1 MKFAYS
7 SGSSPLSGFTIKRG
21 IGVGGFGEVYFA
33 TSDAGKEVALKRIQ
47 RNLEVEV
54 RGVTQCLN
62 LSHSNLIDLYD
73 IRYDDADQAWVVMEY
88 VSGESLKD
96 VVDRYPKG
104 LPETEAMRW
113 FRQVAAGV
121 SYLHDNGIVHRDLK
135 PGNIFADDDA
145 IKIGDYGLSKFI
157 SCSRRSGQT
166 ESVGTFHYMAPEIG
180 KGVYGKE
187 IDIYALGVI
196 LFELLTGRVPFE
208 GESSQEIIMKH
219 LTADPDLAPI
229 PSPYREV
236 IRRSLLK
243 DPEQRFSSV
252 REMLDALDGRTARSS
267 RFEASAPVRDADFDS
282 PRTGPIES
290 EIVQPVQPA
299 NGHAQS
305 QDNQSQDNADQPPR
319 LAPSRHQAARRGS
332 TTPGQTR
339 PIYIGDDD
347 SVSEDGGIEMGP
359 VKQHAAARAANVQG
373 ERTQPGVVRAK
384 TQSPLY
390 IKEPIAA
397 AAVRGGRNAARW
409 WQHRLSTPLKVIV
422 MVVGV
427 CLLITGAPWLFPLAI
442 FLGALYAV
450 YFGARTVV
458 LSFQSSTRQA
468 RSTDTHVRTM
478 RSERTSGE
486 RTAEWLGSLLGSAV
500 ICGLFSTVVMLA
512 AGRPVNDSI
521 DNWSFFTWLTLTT
534 IGAAWSLLSLG
545 RYWERCEKPGVWK
558 TRGVASALGALIGMA
573 AFGMQMFILPEQSSP
588 FADARSQVSMGA
600 FSSNEL
606 PDFLF
611 AHGRPQV
618 AAYVIFFAGLFA
630 VLGWWKQVNP
640 LRRTRF
646 SFWSTA
652 ICVLCGWMLLFPQP
666 WGLMIATAISVAV
679 QLSSPWVSADSRA
692 RSIQPQEA

>member
-96 VVDRYPKG
+96 LVDRHPSG
-104 LPETEAMRW
+104 LSEAEAMRW
-113 FRQVAAGV
+113 FKQIAAGV
-121 SYLHDNGIVHRDLK
+121 AYLHDNGIVHRDLK
-135 PGNIFADDDA
+135 PGNIFADDDD

-219 LTADPDLAPI
+219 LTADPDLGPI
-229 PSPYREV
+229 PAPYREV

-243 DPEQRFSSV
+243 DPEQRYSNV
-252 REMLDALDGRTARSS
+252 REMLDALNGDALQGSRFAGSSPAPAVDQGSRSS
-267 RFEASAPVRDADFDS
+267 DPNPIPISTEIAE
-282 PRTGPIES
+282 PR
-290 EIVQPVQPA
+290 QPV
-299 NGHAQS
+299 S
-305 QDNQSQDNADQPPR
+305 TQPPR
-319 LAPSRHQAARRGS
+319 VAPGRGN
-332 TTPGQTR
+332 GQSVR
-339 PIYIGDDD
+339 SAPIYIGDDD
-347 SVSEDGGIEMGP
+347 SVTDGGGIEMGP
-359 VKQHAAARAANVQG
+359 VKQHAAARTANVQG

-384 TQSPLY
+384 TQSPHY
-390 IKEPIAA
+390 IREPIAA

-409 WQHRLSTPLKVIV
+409 WQDKLSTPLKVIV
-422 MVVGV
+422 MVIAV
-427 CLLITGAPWLFPLAI
+427 CLLITSATWLFPIAI
-442 FLGALYAV
+442 FLGALYLI
-450 YFGARTVV
+450 YYGLRTVV
-458 LSFQSSTRQA
+458 LSFQTVSRQL
-468 RSTDTHVRTM
+468 RSTDRQVRAL
-478 RSERTSGE
+478 RAERAVGE
-486 RTAEWLGSLLGSAV
+486 RSAEWMGSLLGSAV
-500 ICGLFSTVVMLA
+500 ICGLFSTVMMMA

-521 DNWSFFTWLTLTT
+521 DNWSFFAWLSITT
-534 IGAAWSLLSLG
+534 VGAAWALLSVG
-545 RYWERCEKPGVWK
+545 RYWEKWENPGAMK
-558 TRGVASALGALIGMA
+558 TRGVAVVLGALVGLA
-573 AFGMQMFILPEQSSP
+573 AFGLQLAILSEQSSP
-588 FADARSQVSMGA
+588 FADAQGHVGLGA
-600 FSSNEL
+600 FGSNEV
-606 PDFLF
+606 PAFLF
-611 AHGRPQV
+611 ANGRPQL
-618 AAYVIFFAGLFA
+618 AGHVIFFAGLFA
-630 VLGWWKQVNP
+630 VLGWWRQVNP
-640 LRRTRF
+640 LRRTRI
-646 SFWSTA
+646 SIWATA